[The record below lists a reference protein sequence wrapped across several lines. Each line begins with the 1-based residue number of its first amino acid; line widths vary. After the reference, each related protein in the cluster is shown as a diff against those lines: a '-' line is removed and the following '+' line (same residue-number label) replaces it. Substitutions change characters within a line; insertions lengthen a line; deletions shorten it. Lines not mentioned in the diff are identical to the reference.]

1 VLGALRGDGS
11 IMIVTK
17 ERSRAE
23 EWCGL
28 GRGGRKYKVEA
39 AKEEETGEKG
49 TRGNEGWAILR

>member
-1 VLGALRGDGS
+1 MLGALRGDGS

-17 ERSRAE
+17 ERNWAE
-23 EWCGL
+23 DWCGL
-28 GRGGRKYKVEA
+28 GRG